1 MDQMTIYDIVYAL
14 AAQDGRE
21 AALFGDCAPAA
32 REAFSR
38 CLTCDTFPELWF
50 EMPLTGKPWL
60 DFHALVSY
68 EDVAGTQA
76 VFAGHS
82 GVYSDALAWFAAQ
95 KPKKVRQL
103 ALSYDTSSD
112 DTEHPAVQVLVS
124 GRDAAVPVG
133 FLRSAGRS
141 DAETPYLEFV
151 HAMPQDWFACY
162 VGVFPRRTA
171 GEADSWIR
179 VECIVGDACQHAY
192 AKDSAILRDHLKN
205 IGLEH
210 IGSDAIAGI
219 QELAR
224 SPFPLELQFNIGPN
238 GAALP
243 IVSASVR
250 FQPGDW
256 MDPAG
261 QDAISKIARW
271 MQVQELADARCILL
285 AKTMFAKLVTHED
298 ENVSLSCFPAFVKL
312 RYREDQAPDAKAYLL
327 ARAE

>member
-1 MDQMTIYDIVYAL
+1 MDRKKIYDIIYSL
-14 AAQDGRE
+14 AAKDGRE

-38 CLTCDTFPELWF
+38 CLTGDTFPELWF
-50 EMPLTGKPWL
+50 EVPLAGKPWF

-76 VFAGHS
+76 VFAGHG
-82 GVYSDALAWFAAQ
+82 GVYGNALAWFAAQ

-103 ALSYDTSSD
+103 ALSYDTSCD

-124 GRDAAVPVG
+124 GRDAAMPVG
-133 FLRSAGRS
+133 FLRAAGRS
-141 DAETPYLEFV
+141 DAEAPYLKFV
-151 HAMPQDWFACY
+151 RAIPQDWFACY
-162 VGVFPRRTA
+162 VGVFPRRTVE
-171 GEADSWIR
+171 GADSWIR
-179 VECIVGDACQHAY
+179 VECIVGDALQEAY
-192 AKDSAILRDHLKN
+192 AHDSGILRNHLAS
-205 IGLEH
+205 IGIEH

-238 GAALP
+238 GTALP
-243 IVSASVR
+243 VVSASVR

-261 QDAISKIARW
+261 QDAISKIASW
-271 MQVQELADARCILL
+271 MQAQGLADARCILL
-285 AKTMFAKLVTHED
+285 AKTTFAQLATYKD
-298 ENVSLSCFPAFVKL
+298 ESASLSCFPAFVKL
-312 RYREDQAPDAKAYLL
+312 RYREGQAPDAKAYLL